1 MRLKAFFKK
10 VSGCIPFS
18 DCRNVVFGFFSQTP
32 FFVLKTGKNPQW
44 NKSQCCVNIEENCYC
59 SLVTQNRRKDGW
71 LMGIYLNPGNNKF
84 KRAVNSDIYVDKTGL
99 IKYTNSIVDT
109 LQSCVCV
116 SRPRRF
122 GKSMAADMLTAYY
135 SKGCDSRELFSGLE
149 IAKDESFEEHLNKY
163 DTIFLNMQEF
173 LSRSSNVKELL
184 ERVEGKVIRELKKQ
198 YPDVELY
205 DENDLAETMQDIFAE
220 SECPFIVII
229 DEWDCIFREFKHD
242 KAAQEIYLDFLR
254 DLLKDKEYIY
264 LAYMTG
270 ILPIKKYGTH
280 SALNM
285 FDEFSMID
293 PGPLA
298 EYVGFTEKEVEALC
312 QKYQMDINEIKNWY
326 DGYSFEEVEAIY
338 SPKSVVSCMR
348 LGKLGNYWNQTETFE
363 ALQIYIDMNFE
374 GLRDDILSMIAGEKV
389 PVNTRSFTNDMT
401 TFRTEDDVLT
411 LLIHLGY
418 LGYRYADKTVFI
430 PNEEIRSEYVSAIAV
445 SDWGEVSKA
454 LKNSADTLQA
464 IWQGREEQV
473 AEGIRQAHF
482 ETSHLQYNDENALSY
497 TISLALYAARNFY
510 TVHRELSGGKGFA
523 DIVYVP
529 RKRFLDK
536 PALVVELK
544 WDKNAEGAI
553 QQIKEKEYCR
563 SLEEYKGNLLLVGI
577 NYDKKTQVHTC
588 KIEQYRKEESI

>member
-59 SLVTQNRRKDGW
+59 LLVTQNRRKDGC

-135 SKGCDSRELFSGLE
+135 SKGCDSRELFSSLE
-149 IAKDESFEEHLNKY
+149 IAKDENFEEHLNKY

-326 DGYSFEEVEAIY
+326 DGYSFEEVEAVY

-374 GLRDDILSMIAGEKV
+374 GLRDDILSMIAGETV

-523 DIVYVP
+523 DIVFVP

>member
-1 MRLKAFFKK
+1 
-10 VSGCIPFS
+10 
-18 DCRNVVFGFFSQTP
+18 
-32 FFVLKTGKNPQW
+32 
-44 NKSQCCVNIEENCYC
+44 
-59 SLVTQNRRKDGW
+59 
-71 LMGIYLNPGNNKF
+71 MGIYLNPGNNKF

-99 IKYTNSIVDT
+99 IKYTNSIVNT

-173 LSRSSNVKELL
+173 LSRSSNVKALL

-229 DEWDCIFREFKHD
+229 DEWDCISREFKHD

-326 DGYSFEEVEAIY
+326 DGYSFEEVESVY

-374 GLRDDILSMIAGEKV
+374 GLRDDILSMIAGETV

-536 PALVVELK
+536 PAFVVELK

>member
-326 DGYSFEEVEAIY
+326 DGYSFEEVESVY

-374 GLRDDILSMIAGEKV
+374 GLRDDILSMIAGETV

-454 LKNSADTLQA
+454 LKNSADTMQA

>member
-135 SKGCDSRELFSGLE
+135 SKGCDSRELFSSLE
-149 IAKDESFEEHLNKY
+149 IAKDENFEEHLNKY

-326 DGYSFEEVEAIY
+326 DGYSFEEVESVY

>member
-59 SLVTQNRRKDGW
+59 SLVTQNRRKDGC

-374 GLRDDILSMIAGEKV
+374 GLRDDILSMIAGETV

-482 ETSHLQYNDENALSY
+482 ETSHLQYKDENARSY

>member
-59 SLVTQNRRKDGW
+59 LLVTQNRRKDGC

-84 KRAVNSDIYVDKTGL
+84 KRAVNSYIYVDKTGL

-135 SKGCDSRELFSGLE
+135 SKGCDSRELFSSLE
-149 IAKDESFEEHLNKY
+149 IAKDENFEEHLNKY

-326 DGYSFEEVEAIY
+326 DGYSFEEVESVY